1 MMGTKNSLKKVNAQ
15 KCPKMPQK
23 LKTAKTPHKT
33 NCKTA
38 QFVRGRLNKNKDTI
52 NINEK
57 RTKIKDTKT
66 SVI

>member
-1 MMGTKNSLKKVNAQ
+1 
-15 KCPKMPQK
+15 MPQK

-57 RTKIKDTKT
+57 GTKIKDTKT